1 MLKRLI
7 AGTDVATRDV
17 VPFDCRGI
25 LTGDLAMKKRWPMAA
40 ILLTL
45 AGGALLASVAVVGQQ
60 PGEDLEPN
68 RVGKFMRAK
77 LEHAERLLEGLTTE
91 DFDMLVRESQALVL
105 LSEAAEWQVLETAD
119 YAAESSEFR
128 RAADGLKKAARDKNL
143 DAAALRY
150 VDLTLKCVH
159 CHKYVR
165 SVRLANLNDD
175 RRRRDAA
182 E

>member
-1 MLKRLI
+1 
-7 AGTDVATRDV
+7 
-17 VPFDCRGI
+17 
-25 LTGDLAMKKRWPMAA
+25 
-40 ILLTL
+40 
-45 AGGALLASVAVVGQQ
+45 
-60 PGEDLEPN
+60 
-68 RVGKFMRAK
+68 
-77 LEHAERLLEGLTTE
+77 
-91 DFDMLVRESQALVL
+91 MLVRESQALVL

-165 SVRLANLNDD
+165 SVRLANLSDD
-175 RRRRDAA
+175 PGRSSPAK
-182 E
+182 